1 MIRLMAVLAYTFPHK
16 EQLQELLTAVHKPD
30 GVTLD
35 SIEFGENSH
44 GEPSIFIT
52 YAVDPAPQND
62 EAQAAD
68 LLKLMDESRQAVSV
82 LNLPF
87 FEYIDFRAK
96 AA

>member
-1 MIRLMAVLAYTFPHK
+1 MAALAYAFPQK
-16 EQLQELLTAVHKPD
+16 EQLLELLGTVHKPD

-52 YAVDPAPQND
+52 YAVNPAPQND
-62 EAQAAD
+62 EAQASD
-68 LLKLMDESRQAVSV
+68 LLKLMDESRHAVSV

-96 AA
+96 AE